1 MEQIIDI
8 FNLYILIGIYYERGK
23 EFIYLGEKLSETNI
37 NKKKSCICSSR
48 LKSHRI
54 YNKYFSIFIDK
65 KIMKTLVLDQINM
78 VNSG

>member
-37 NKKKSCICSSR
+37 NKKKVVSAAA
-48 LKSHRI
+48 
-54 YNKYFSIFIDK
+54 
-65 KIMKTLVLDQINM
+65 
-78 VNSG
+78 G